1 MKLKTPPLEKIIS
14 EKKNEFTDQ
23 KNVDKDPLF
32 EEKFKYYKEFLK
44 SCLENDRKLH
54 LYDILPEDSENF
66 EPVVTEEVLKIKRL
80 QKFFRCRLFQ
90 RRIEMCLSKRL
101 HRGDISQFEKFY
113 NIKDIVLFEDS
124 QMRSKNDK
132 GGSEAEKRQFLRQ
145 KNKTMRDPYKK
156 DIIMIRKLPQHKFNN
171 IEPAKVKVYYHIF
184 FNTIIVDIK
193 YKNMNKTQQL
203 TNPLSFFG
211 VADFNKAYF
220 IKNFNE
226 LILDCLHYSQTEKT
240 VYYVKRESK
249 SEKPKKTILKP
260 GGSPSKNVDRLNMTP
275 EERRRFDIMLKE
287 QEGSTRKLLLDRIR
301 HKIEDEYL
309 SVQLSVNLEHNFIHF
324 QARKYDDPYQKIERQ
339 IFLPQTACDFL
350 KSNNENESK
359 IKRIF
364 THFVKNVKDRVDWQE
379 KSLTHEK
386 VVKEFQKIVMIEE
399 AVLRI
404 QKAFRRSIQ
413 KKQHGYLK
421 ESFNRSK
428 VLVLRKFYKICGSYA
443 DVLFFMWLKEPVL
456 EIKATNM
463 SHLKRNVKVF
473 KLDISRYLSKVNVE
487 LKSKENM
494 VTLILQIIKL
504 LSIKIVHESLFI
516 LTNNEDISIEEL
528 DSYMETDREYGNRI
542 RRRRSSLL
550 ALFMDKNGNFIR
562 KQTKK
567 ETLQNGSKEILQN
580 IRDVAAALIQNR
592 IRIMRMKKVREYN
605 RMVLNAK
612 TIYLLTIIDKVQG
625 NYVLAYF
632 YYLKPFDE
640 ILINLAN
647 LNQTRKILKSY
658 TIDIP
663 SISKE
668 LFAILQKSKETIE
681 KQRPLY
687 YQRIF
692 CNLLKLLWKR
702 IEISFVY
709 DKLNARSVDKNLKL
723 KDVSELKKKKKDM
736 EDMEAQTTR
745 ETRLKYAIR
754 IQRSYRHNRTKLLF
768 HIIKESEKKRLEEV
782 KKYGIKIKHKI
793 KLFNEIPFFIFVYV
807 KNEQTL
813 YFVAI
818 KKDRRSH
825 LRICRAYHLDN
836 LKLINTNGM
845 DVVDFLLA
853 NLKIYDE
860 QIFFD
865 IENLQV
871 LTPDSG
877 NAEGEEANITSPSVK
892 KGILNL
898 FKFSGVDVPVPEV
911 KENVKVDRI
920 EEYFK
925 PVIETPELNP
935 KIIHQRREEIS
946 ENKMCIFNVYYQKN
960 VRFFFYIMYF

>member
-1 MKLKTPPLEKIIS
+1 
-14 EKKNEFTDQ
+14 
-23 KNVDKDPLF
+23 
-32 EEKFKYYKEFLK
+32 
-44 SCLENDRKLH
+44 
-54 LYDILPEDSENF
+54 
-66 EPVVTEEVLKIKRL
+66 
-80 QKFFRCRLFQ
+80 
-90 RRIEMCLSKRL
+90 
-101 HRGDISQFEKFY
+101 
-113 NIKDIVLFEDS
+113 
-124 QMRSKNDK
+124 
-132 GGSEAEKRQFLRQ
+132 
-145 KNKTMRDPYKK
+145 
-156 DIIMIRKLPQHKFNN
+156 
-171 IEPAKVKVYYHIF
+171 
-184 FNTIIVDIK
+184 
-193 YKNMNKTQQL
+193 
-203 TNPLSFFG
+203 
-211 VADFNKAYF
+211 
-220 IKNFNE
+220 
-226 LILDCLHYSQTEKT
+226 
-240 VYYVKRESK
+240 
-249 SEKPKKTILKP
+249 
-260 GGSPSKNVDRLNMTP
+260 
-275 EERRRFDIMLKE
+275 
-287 QEGSTRKLLLDRIR
+287 
-301 HKIEDEYL
+301 
-309 SVQLSVNLEHNFIHF
+309 
-324 QARKYDDPYQKIERQ
+324 
-339 IFLPQTACDFL
+339 
-350 KSNNENESK
+350 
-359 IKRIF
+359 
-364 THFVKNVKDRVDWQE
+364 
-379 KSLTHEK
+379 
-386 VVKEFQKIVMIEE
+386 MIEE

-663 SISKE
+663 SVSKE
-668 LFAILQKSKETIE
+668 LFAILQKSKQTIE
-681 KQRPLY
+681 KQRPVY
-687 YQRIF
+687 YQRLF
-692 CNLLKLLWKR
+692 SNLLKLLWKR